1 MKLVTCQYYFL
12 QLVNILVDAAV
23 RVIAAS
29 IFGVFRPFSG
39 AAS

>member
-12 QLVNILVDAAV
+12 QLVNILVGAAM
-23 RVIAAS
+23 RHDR
-29 IFGVFRPFSG
+29 GMHLRGFRPFSG